1 MTANAYFKLPKVLRR
16 LYEGP
21 LGDYVDLYA
30 AQLLREGHCY
40 QSGRRCIRIVGDF
53 SQWLACKHFNLVT
66 WTRVSWCST
75 FVSGRNTNSRF
86 AATGLHFADFSDC
99 FDRSMSSRHKQ
110 SSRQSHLSK
119 SNRTSSITC
128 YESAGFLKQR

>member
-30 AQLLREGHCY
+30 AQLLREDHCY
-40 QSGRRCIRIVGDF
+40 PSGRAVSELWVISVSGWPASI
-53 SQWLACKHFNLVT
+53 SILMT
-66 WTRVSWCST
+66 WTRVSWCTT
-75 FVSGRNTNSRF
+75 FVTGRNINGRF
-86 AATGLHFADFSDC
+86 AATGLHLANFSDC
-99 FDRSMSSRHKQ
+99 FDRSMLSRHKQ

-128 YESAGFLKQR
+128 